1 MSVDFILLQ
10 AVYAAA
16 SSLASEKFISDVILD
31 SAHKLP
37 VHQEGLKFVKF
48 ASILLLEISRE
59 ERAIKT
65 PRHRTHVLLSAFDH
79 YSADVAAGV
88 TPSIALPRATGRQ
101 TDNHLKR

>member
-1 MSVDFILLQ
+1 MSVGFILLQ
-10 AVYAAA
+10 TVYAAA
-16 SSLASEKFISDVILD
+16 SSLASEKFISD
-31 SAHKLP
+31 AHKLL

-65 PRHRTHVLLSAFDH
+65 PRHRTRVLPSAFDH

-88 TPSIALPRATGRQ
+88 APSIALPRATGLQ